1 MDGPEKAEIGV
12 RRPPK
17 PSQEENVTNGVKK
30 KKKEKNPKSASMLLA
45 GQRHICHQVLS
56 IRMSCSK

>member
-1 MDGPEKAEIGV
+1 MKEQENAEMEVG
-12 RRPPK
+12 RLPK

-30 KKKEKNPKSASMLLA
+30 KKKGPKSASMLLA
-45 GQRHICHQVLS
+45 GQRHICRQVLS